1 MNCLLKRSI
10 YFLTVCFICSSLL
23 LNISCVH
30 SKPKKFQSK
39 IQTMSDNDLLNYYQ
53 GINER
58 IKDIDN
64 DIKSEESQDQTEQER
79 VISNMPF
86 FFGGE
91 GYDLIQKRKMIL
103 RELNSRNLIP

>member
-39 IQTMSDNDLLNYYQ
+39 IQTMSDNDLLRPGEKARKSGQYEITGPRGGGT
-53 GINER
+53 GIER
-58 IKDIDN
+58 TVTKG
-64 DIKSEESQDQTEQER
+64 EP
-79 VISNMPF
+79 MPPSLEP
-86 FFGGE
+86 GQRYRLVDPTKHG
-91 GYDLIQKRKMIL
+91 RKP
-103 RELNSRNLIP
+103 R